1 MAGALDMLN
10 EQRDA
15 RQMAS
20 SDQLPRQV
28 NRSGAFRSDIHG
40 AIAR

>member
-1 MAGALDMLN
+1 LN

-15 RQMAS
+15 SEMAS

-28 NRSGAFRSDIHG
+28 NRSGVFRSDIHE